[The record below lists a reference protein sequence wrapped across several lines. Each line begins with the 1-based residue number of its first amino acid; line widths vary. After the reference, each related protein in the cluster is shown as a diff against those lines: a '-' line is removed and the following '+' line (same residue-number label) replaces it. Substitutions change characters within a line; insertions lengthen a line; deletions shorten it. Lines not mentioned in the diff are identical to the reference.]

1 MIKKSEKYNRAKH
14 IEEHISTANRKQTDT
29 RIANSKMSAS
39 ATATVFVANPEEK
52 KAVKPPSKRK
62 IFYDEM
68 RGKIQAQ
75 FPGLKLA
82 QTNQKLFELWKIH
95 LDEEFAFK
103 PMGLY
108 K

>member
-1 MIKKSEKYNRAKH
+1 MMKESMDKKQDTQATQAKP
-14 IEEHISTANRKQTDT
+14 AKP
-29 RIANSKMSAS
+29 A
-39 ATATVFVANPEEK
+39 
-52 KAVKPPSKRK
+52 KPPSKRK
-62 IFYDEM
+62 LFYDEM

>member
-1 MIKKSEKYNRAKH
+1 MKTLKIKQRQIHRRHFY
-14 IEEHISTANRKQTDT
+14 RKQSQT
-29 RIANSKMSAS
+29 NSKMSAS
-39 ATATVFVANPEEK
+39 ATSVVTFAEK
-52 KAVKPPSKRK
+52 AAKPPSKRK

-68 RGKIQAQ
+68 RSKIQEQ

-82 QTNQKLFELWKIH
+82 QTNQKLYELWKIH

>member
-1 MIKKSEKYNRAKH
+1 MP
-14 IEEHISTANRKQTDT
+14 
-29 RIANSKMSAS
+29 
-39 ATATVFVANPEEK
+39 ATAISAVTVVKPVE
-52 KAVKPPSKRK
+52 KAVKLPSKRK

-68 RGKIQAQ
+68 RTKIQDQ
-75 FPGLKLA
+75 FPGIKLA
-82 QTNQKLFELWKIH
+82 QTNQKLYELWKIH